1 MPRPSFGRS
10 RPTANLV
17 TPGARTEIWFAVGEC
32 SLGSILVAKSE
43 RGICALFLGDD
54 PDALARELQDQF
66 PRATLIGGDVD
77 FDQLVAKIVGFVE
90 APSLG
95 LDLPLDVRS
104 TAFQGRVW
112 QALRRIPAGLRM
124 SYREIAEHLA
134 RKYLWKLIVSG
145 WHRGM
150 GRD

>member
-43 RGICALFLGDD
+43 RGICALFSGDIRTRWR
-54 PDALARELQDQF
+54 ASYKDQF

-77 FDQLVAKIVGFVE
+77 F
-90 APSLG
+90 
-95 LDLPLDVRS
+95 
-104 TAFQGRVW
+104 
-112 QALRRIPAGLRM
+112 
-124 SYREIAEHLA
+124 
-134 RKYLWKLIVSG
+134 
-145 WHRGM
+145 
-150 GRD
+150 